1 MSLRGDSEIKF
12 RTTPF
17 HHRKVPLKYTRSI
30 YVLKKFFW
38 LKTMILAE
46 IFFFF
51 LKLYDI
57 LSAGK
62 SRQGTITSLVPV
74 SSNQN
79 EFEMIEKDG
88 FYRMVKYCKLEK
100 FEF

>member
-1 MSLRGDSEIKF
+1 
-12 RTTPF
+12 
-17 HHRKVPLKYTRSI
+17 
-30 YVLKKFFW
+30 
-38 LKTMILAE
+38 MILAE
-46 IFFFF
+46 IFDFF

-79 EFEMIEKDG
+79 ELEMIEKDG
-88 FYRMVKYCKLEK
+88 FYRMV
-100 FEF
+100 